1 MAPPHIKGTE
11 DMKTNNANK
20 SKRNIAL
27 LLFLPLAACALVMQ
41 PKAHAGTI
49 TVSGFSPKTEQH
61 VLLKAEES
69 LWPGLVG
76 WMTAKCSDRSMR
88 VSQVAPLFRVNALL
102 VHECPGRN
110 LSVTFKRPPNL
121 AGAAILKHP

>member
-1 MAPPHIKGTE
+1 
-11 DMKTNNANK
+11 MKTNNANQK
-20 SKRNIAL
+20 RKRNIAFL
-27 LLFLPLAACALVMQ
+27 MLTPFLFAAAFSAAQ
-41 PKAHAGTI
+41 AHAGTI

-76 WMTAKCSDRSMR
+76 RMTAKCHGRVMR

-102 VHECPGRN
+102 TRECPGRN
-110 LSVTFKRPPNL
+110 LSVTFNRPPSAL
-121 AGAAILKHP
+121 AGAAVLKNP

>member
-1 MAPPHIKGTE
+1 
-11 DMKTNNANK
+11 MKTNNANQK
-20 SKRNIAL
+20 RKRNAAL
-27 LLFLPLAACALVMQ
+27 LLFLPLAACAFIMQ

-76 WMTAKCSDRSMR
+76 RMTAKCHGRVVR

-102 VHECPGRN
+102 TRECPGRN
-110 LSVTFKRPPNL
+110 LSITFNRPPSAL
-121 AGAAILKHP
+121 AGAAILKNP